1 MDFEGHRD
9 VLTKSAS
16 GEQLVMLAVS
26 RLQLSVPLE
35 LPQPILVKAMF
46 SD

>member
-9 VLTKSAS
+9 VLTKSAFEE
-16 GEQLVMLAVS
+16 GLVALAVS

-35 LPQPILVKAMF
+35 LPQLVLVQAML